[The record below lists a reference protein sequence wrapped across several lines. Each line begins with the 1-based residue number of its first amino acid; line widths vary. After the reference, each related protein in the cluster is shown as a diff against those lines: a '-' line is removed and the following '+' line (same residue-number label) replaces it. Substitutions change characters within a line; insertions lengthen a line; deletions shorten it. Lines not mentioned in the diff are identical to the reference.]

1 MTTARKLRIEAV
13 GDVNDAR
20 GRGVG
25 NIRMHSDIGIIRMQS
40 DIRGILI
47 YSDYV

>member
-20 GRGVG
+20 GQVVG
-25 NIRMHSDIGIIRMQS
+25 SIRMHSDNS
-40 DIRGILI
+40 NTRGIRI
-47 YSDYV
+47 YSHV